1 MQTQSL
7 LPGVP
12 IIESP
17 FFADIAASDYFAA
30 HEKKIA
36 ADLNKYG
43 FAILPG
49 FFSEI
54 KEQAKQI
61 RTDLQPQYDAM
72 AISTTL
78 TPEEIEAEARIQD
91 AYRSSQTVKDI
102 ACDERI
108 TTLLTKLYGRQ
119 AFAFQTLNFR
129 YGSQQATHSDA
140 MHFHSSPERYM
151 CGVWIALEDVFFDS
165 GPLHY
170 YPGSHKL
177 PTYDCRQLG
186 YAPNAKIDQ
195 TVYEALWEKLTE
207 AYVLEKQ
214 TTFQTLVSL

>member
-17 FFADIAASDYFAA
+17 FFSDIAASDYFAA
-30 HEKKIA
+30 YEKKIA

-54 KEQAKQI
+54 QEQAEQI
-61 RTDLQPQYDAM
+61 RADLQPLYDEM

-78 TPEEIEAEARIQD
+78 TPEEIAAEARIQD
-91 AYRSSQTVKDI
+91 AYRTSKTVKDI

-108 TTLLTKLYGRQ
+108 TQLHTKLYGRQ
-119 AFAFQTLNFR
+119 AFSF
-129 YGSQQATHSDA
+129 
-140 MHFHSSPERYM
+140 
-151 CGVWIALEDVFFDS
+151 
-165 GPLHY
+165 
-170 YPGSHKL
+170 
-177 PTYDCRQLG
+177 
-186 YAPNAKIDQ
+186 
-195 TVYEALWEKLTE
+195 
-207 AYVLEKQ
+207 
-214 TTFQTLVSL
+214 

>member
-1 MQTQSL
+1 MQNQSL

-36 ADLNKYG
+36 SDLNKYG

-54 KEQAKQI
+54 KEQATQL
-61 RTDLQPQYDAM
+61 RADLQPLYDEM

-78 TPEEIEAEARIQD
+78 TPEEIAAEARLQD
-91 AYRSSQTVKDI
+91 AYRTSQTVKDI

-108 TTLLTKLYGRQ
+108 IKLLTKLYGRQ

-140 MHFHSSPERYM
+140 MHFHSAPERYM
-151 CGVWIALEDVFFDS
+151 CGVWVALEDW
-165 GPLHY
+165 L
-170 YPGSHKL
+170 
-177 PTYDCRQLG
+177 
-186 YAPNAKIDQ
+186 
-195 TVYEALWEKLTE
+195 
-207 AYVLEKQ
+207 
-214 TTFQTLVSL
+214 